1 METEKHKC
9 KVHDIKE
16 DVVVLEMGDDN
27 SEKSLRAFPKNI
39 FDKTTSKGDDY
50 TMIVSGGAG
59 WMQID
64 FEKVQPPVV
73 MIDDDDT
80 VSENTIKDI
89 IYELN
94 DREFINKCKDYAI
107 KQHRRVN
114 QLYDGQPYEVHL
126 KSAVG
131 FGELFIEL
139 IPKTQRAN
147 VIGGLWNH
155 DTIEDTGITLNDLI
169 KATNKE
175 VGEIAYALT
184 NEKGRNR
191 DERAN
196 AKYYRGIR
204 NTMFADYC
212 KLCDRLAN
220 VHHSIVN
227 GNSYKGEGMFNKYK
241 KEHPKFIWSLIK
253 PEWYEISEHILR
265 LFMGHKRYL
274 KQRKEKH
281 EYARV
286 ITHLEN
292 MFNEK

>member
-1 METEKHKC
+1 METERHKC
-9 KVHDIKE
+9 KVHDIND
-16 DVVVLEMGDDN
+16 DVVVLEMGN
-27 SEKSLRAFPKNI
+27 ENEEKALRAFPKNI
-39 FDKTTSKGDDY
+39 FDKNISKGDDY
-50 TMIVSGGAG
+50 MMIVSGGAG

-64 FEKVQPPVV
+64 FKKSEPPLV

-80 VSENTIKDI
+80 VSNTIKDI
-89 IYELN
+89 IHELN

-114 QLYDGQPYEVHL
+114 QLYDGQPYDKVHL
-126 KSAVG
+126 KSVVD
-131 FGELFIEL
+131 FGLLFIEL
-139 IPKTQRAN
+139 IPKSQRAN

-169 KATNKE
+169 KGTNKE

-220 VHHSIVN
+220 VHYSLMKK
-227 GNSYKGEGMFNKYK
+227 NSYKGEGMFDKYK
-241 KEHPKFIWSLIK
+241 KEHPKFIWSIIK

-292 MFNEK
+292 MFNNK